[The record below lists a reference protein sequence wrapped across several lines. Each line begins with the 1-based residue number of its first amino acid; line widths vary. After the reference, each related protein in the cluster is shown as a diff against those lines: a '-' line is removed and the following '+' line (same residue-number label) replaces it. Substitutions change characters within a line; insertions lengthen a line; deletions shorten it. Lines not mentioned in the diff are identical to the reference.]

1 MSSFTSTPLAK
12 LLMSFQLPRT
22 EMTQDRNERYAKKLC
37 LDPFAD
43 LRDGASSSEQ
53 STVAT
58 VCTSVQDELAR
69 YKALKVPAASL
80 SFLQYWKHQTS
91 EYPILSRVARRLFCI
106 PASSAQ
112 SERDFLAVGKR
123 PPISAVGSKLKA
135 LHSILPKTFIL
146 SSKSYT

>member
-1 MSSFTSTPLAK
+1 MTALSWSLPHVFIHKYTPLAK

-22 EMTQDRNERYAKKLC
+22 EMTEDRNERYAKKLC

-69 YKALKVPAASL
+69 YKALKVPAAS
-80 SFLQYWKHQTS
+80 
-91 EYPILSRVARRLFCI
+91 
-106 PASSAQ
+106 Q
-112 SERDFLAVGKR
+112 SVF
-123 PPISAVGSKLKA
+123 SAVLETPD
-135 LHSILPKTFIL
+135 L
-146 SSKSYT
+146 